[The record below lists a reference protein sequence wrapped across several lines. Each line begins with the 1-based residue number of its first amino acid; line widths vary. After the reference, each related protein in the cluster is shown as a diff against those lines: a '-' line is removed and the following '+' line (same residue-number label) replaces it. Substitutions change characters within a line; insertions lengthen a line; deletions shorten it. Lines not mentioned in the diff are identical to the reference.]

1 MTWKKKRNRLQKL
14 KLHVDKLTS
23 GGWVPRWRNERES
36 HLTSTSRHRPI
47 FPELKATGRSTE
59 STVDRG
65 SVRLWFYHVLPSY
78 RWSLIIKGNCWLHPV
93 SPVSPIIAAATQP
106 SDSVVQAISHT
117 LWHPGMT
124 GCPMPGMLALA
135 TWPLGTLDIIGPQA
149 NMHTKGTKGN
159 GTVSSI
165 SNSLKCRNFHSGH
178 SFEEFVT
185 ARLGPGAM
193 LGAIAEA
200 KWPPAGSNK

>member
-1 MTWKKKRNRLQKL
+1 M
-14 KLHVDKLTS
+14 
-23 GGWVPRWRNERES
+23 
-36 HLTSTSRHRPI
+36 
-47 FPELKATGRSTE
+47 
-59 STVDRG
+59 
-65 SVRLWFYHVLPSY
+65 RLWFYHDLPSY
-78 RWSLIIKGNCWLHPV
+78 RWSLIIKGNCWLHPVSPV

-124 GCPMPGMLALA
+124 GCPWMSNAGHAGTRHLA
-135 TWPLGTLDIIGPQA
+135 TWDIDGHWTSLGHKPQV
-149 NMHTKGTKGN
+149 TKGN

-165 SNSLKCRNFHSGH
+165 SNSLKCRNFHCGH
-178 SFEEFVT
+178 TLEEFVT

-200 KWPPAGSNK
+200 K